1 MRKKKI
7 FWGLLTVIFFGIAFI
22 CLLSYFKSGF
32 ELDENYG
39 SQFLESN
46 ADISPNN
53 ADNHNIN
60 WDKLKRQNSDV
71 YAWIYVPDTKIDYPV
86 LQPANGED
94 DFFYLTRDIKKENS
108 SAGAI
113 YSEMQNAKDFS
124 DPVTVLYGHNMA
136 NGSMFATLHK
146 FEDPSFFKKHDSMY
160 IYMPGRKLTYRIY
173 SAYKYDNRHILNSFD
188 FSKKKVLLDY
198 FKYTENPISTVVNTR
213 NLKDY
218 GLSLTKKSKI
228 LTLSTCTSRMQGDTR
243 YLVQG
248 VLIAN
253 EQTK

>member
-7 FWGLLTVIFFGIAFI
+7 FWGLMTVIFFGIAFAS
-22 CLLSYFKSGF
+22 LLFYFKSGL
-32 ELDENYG
+32 EDNNADLY
-39 SQFLESN
+39 LESN
-46 ADISPNN
+46 ADNSSQE

-60 WDKLKRQNSDV
+60 WDKLNRQNSDI
-71 YAWIYVPDTKIDYPV
+71 YAWLYVPGTNIDYPV
-86 LQPANGED
+86 VQPANGED
-94 DFFYLTRDIKKENS
+94 DFFYLKRNIKKENS
-108 SAGAI
+108 SAGSI

-136 NGSMFATLHK
+136 DGSMFATLHK
-146 FEDPSFFKKHDSMY
+146 FEDSSFFKKHDSMY
-160 IYMPGRKLTYRIY
+160 IYMPGRKLTYKIY

-198 FKYTENPISTVVNTR
+198 FKYTENPLSTVVNTR

-218 GLSLTKKSKI
+218 GLSLTKKSKV

-248 VLIAN
+248 VLIQDERT
-253 EQTK
+253 EQ